1 MFKLV
6 LVLGKIES
14 SEVMFALKNSKYY
27 EIVSYLLIGV
37 LTTVVYFI
45 VRFSVFSLTEAG
57 IISVIVAQIAAI
69 LFAFVTNK
77 VIVFKNKAQ
86 SIREFFVQFVTFC
99 LARGFVFMLDIGIT
113 LVTVELY
120 SDFFIT
126 ILRLN
131 EINFGKGLF
140 SWSVLSNYIGNAV
153 NLNAFIF
160 ALITQVLAIIINY
173 ILSKYFVFKKS
184 STLCRGNT

>member
-99 LARGFVFMLDIGIT
+99 FARGFVFMLDIGIT

-173 ILSKYFVFKKS
+173 ILSKYFVFKKK
-184 STLCRGNT
+184 